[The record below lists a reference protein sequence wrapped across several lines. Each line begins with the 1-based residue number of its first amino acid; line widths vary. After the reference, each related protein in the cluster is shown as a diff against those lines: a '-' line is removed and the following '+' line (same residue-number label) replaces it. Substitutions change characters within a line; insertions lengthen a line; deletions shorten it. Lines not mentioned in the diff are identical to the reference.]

1 MGSSCSCFNYKEFN
15 EELLYIK
22 ARKPY
27 VDFFLDNNTDNA
39 DNVNKN
45 KNNESNEIIF
55 KDMNSKSLSSNN
67 NNDLGIFSTNSFTNN
82 YNNIPL
88 FRNNSYGALS
98 KEIILEDDKDNE
110 KEINTEKDKN
120 KKNDVYKELYD
131 IKEKEKSIDIEK
143 EKEKEKCN
151 KTQIKLIPKKKK
163 FLLNDSICNYNSN
176 NNIPSYRNTENLKN
190 SCSYIKKKQL
200 IYSCS
205 SEIVFKKQY
214 SNDKYTE
221 EEINATPDD
230 DYSLYIF
237 QNINKL
243 RTNPKEMIQKIEEN
257 KRFIF
262 VGENNEIFFKKNKI
276 IFNLNKGNQIF
287 DETINILNNIK
298 PMERLIYN
306 KNITIKIPDNEDDIN
321 NYDYLRNQVEE
332 LQNNGKHISSFW
344 SEKIKDPEICFLM
357 MIIDDNYIEAGLKR
371 KDLLNPDMKYIG
383 IISAEINNNFNCYI
397 TLSNRK

>member
-332 LQNNGKHISSFW
+332 LQNNGKHISSF
-344 SEKIKDPEICFLM
+344 
-357 MIIDDNYIEAGLKR
+357 
-371 KDLLNPDMKYIG
+371 
-383 IISAEINNNFNCYI
+383 
-397 TLSNRK
+397 